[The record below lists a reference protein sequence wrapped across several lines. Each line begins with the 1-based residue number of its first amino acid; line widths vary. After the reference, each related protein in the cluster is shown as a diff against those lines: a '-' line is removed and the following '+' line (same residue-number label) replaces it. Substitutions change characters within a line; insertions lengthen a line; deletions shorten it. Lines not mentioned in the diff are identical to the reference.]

1 MEEVVAGS
9 EDNEV
14 TTALSTVVDS
24 STIELVVVNEAGTV
38 ESDDPSRVVSDAKV
52 SEEDVSR
59 VVEVESSVESKIELW
74 VESPS
79 SALESMVVVVKAAL
93 EVKTKEIDGEEF
105 GLHGLPLTL
114 SDAISAVRINF
125 AAMVLTT
132 NGNTEKAI

>member
-38 ESDDPSRVVSDAKV
+38 ESDDPSRVISDAKV

-59 VVEVESSVESKIELW
+59 V
-74 VESPS
+74 
-79 SALESMVVVVKAAL
+79 LEM
-93 EVKTKEIDGEEF
+93 E
-105 GLHGLPLTL
+105 
-114 SDAISAVRINF
+114 
-125 AAMVLTT
+125 
-132 NGNTEKAI
+132 

>member
-52 SEEDVSR
+52 FEEDVSR

-79 SALESMVVVVKAAL
+79 STLESMVVVVKAEL

-114 SDAISAVRINF
+114 SDAMSAVRINY